1 MNHVSFGSL
10 LREARI
16 QKGYEINTVS
26 RRLRIRPDIIKAIE
40 DSDFERMPARGYAR
54 NMVNAYAKL
63 VGLNPNTITRMYLD
77 EIYAHQI
84 GQANNEADIS
94 RSMQRVSASQV
105 RRGSSQ
111 RRTVDTYDDGYPRT
125 PRNGRTTNRAM
136 YTDDRRAGTSLY
148 TQDQFHPSRRPVISE
163 GNYLNAVAGG
173 TGRGGRFNP
182 RTIAIIVAAVVVLLL
197 LIFGISRCVGGNQ
210 EETQNIPVTGVESQQ
225 NGENGENG
233 ESTEAAPVVTE
244 TAPTSFTLAYNLADG
259 NSTYIEV
266 YVDGS
271 TQEAH
276 DVSGPAKKEY
286 TSSDNIKFVCTD
298 TTGLTVTVDGEEQT
312 LEPNS
317 NGVCTIDI
325 KFQDILDQ
333 WNADHPAATSSSSS
347 SSSSSSNSSSDSS
360 SSTSSGTS
368 GSSTSSTSSNSTQSS
383 GGNSSSSNSG
393 SSNSG
398 NSGNSNSNSNN

>member
-77 EIYAHQI
+77 EIYAYQI
-84 GQANNEADIS
+84 GQAHNEADIS
-94 RSMQRVSASQV
+94 RSMQRVNASQV
-105 RRGSSQ
+105 RRSSSQ
-111 RRTVDTYDDGYPRT
+111 RRPVDTYDDGYPRT
-125 PRNGRTTNRAM
+125 PRNGRTPNRTM
-136 YTDDRRAGTSLY
+136 YTDDRRPGSSLY

-173 TGRGGRFNP
+173 TGRGGSRFNP
-182 RTIAIIVAAVVVLLL
+182 RTIIIIVAAIVVLLL
-197 LIFGISRCVGGNQ
+197 LVFGISRCAGSHE

-225 NGENGENG
+225 NSENG

-298 TTGLTVTVDGEEQT
+298 TSGLTVTVDGEEQK

-317 NGVCTIDI
+317 NGVCTIDV
-325 KFQDILDQ
+325 KFQDILDK

-347 SSSSSSNSSSDSS
+347 GTSSSTSSSSDASSSSDSS
-360 SSTSSGTS
+360 SSGTSSSSSSGSSNSTKGS
-368 GSSTSSTSSNSTQSS
+368 GSSTS
-383 GGNSSSSNSG
+383 GSSS
-393 SSNSG
+393 
-398 NSGNSNSNSNN
+398 SGNSNN